1 MVQGNP
7 DVEPWHDVA
16 WRLWRYEH
24 LTFAE
29 ISRFL
34 ALEGWQARPGDVA
47 DAVLSRAA
55 GELRA

>member
-16 WRLWRYEH
+16 WRLWRRQH
-24 LTFAE
+24 LTWVE

-34 ALEGWQARPGDVA
+34 AVEGWRVPPGQVA
-47 DAVLSRAA
+47 DAVLARAA
-55 GELRA
+55 GELRT